1 MTKRAIWS
9 VPAMLILLC
18 ACQRVADPT
27 PTRSPAE
34 SESPDQAADTQQAT
48 SAVPVRPVSLPL
60 LSALPPSAQD
70 PGGVVRHYAVKL
82 LKRDTTAADAAW
94 MVPPPPGRA
103 DDAALRELR
112 DVLTL
117 RVDTQSPLARDQ
129 QQPSHLIEVP
139 VRVRAV
145 TSTGTLRYT
154 GWYRLVPDTARNAWL
169 IHSAS
174 LQPVLD

>member
-1 MTKRAIWS
+1 
-9 VPAMLILLC
+9 MLMLLC

-27 PTRSPAE
+27 PTRSTAE
-34 SESPDQAADTQQAT
+34 AERATQATDTQQA
-48 SAVPVRPVSLPL
+48 AAAAPVRPISLPL
-60 LSALPPSAQD
+60 LAALPSSAQD
-70 PGGVVRHYAVKL
+70 PGGVVRDYAVQL

-94 MVPPPPGRA
+94 RVPPPPGRA

-154 GWYRLVPDTARNAWL
+154 GWYRLVPDTTRNAWL

>member
-1 MTKRAIWS
+1 MRKCAIWS
-9 VPAMLILLC
+9 VPAVLILLC
-18 ACQRVADPT
+18 ACQRVADPI
-27 PTRSPAE
+27 PTRSTGERERTDKAAE
-34 SESPDQAADTQQAT
+34 AQHATAAA
-48 SAVPVRPVSLPL
+48 PVQPVSLPL
-60 LSALPPSAQD
+60 LSALPSSAQD
-70 PGGVVRHYAVKL
+70 PGGVVRDYAVLL

-94 MVPPPPGRA
+94 KVAPPPGRA

-129 QQPSHLIEVP
+129 QQPSQLIEVP

-145 TSTGTLRYT
+145 TPTGTLRYT
-154 GWYRLVPDTARNAWL
+154 GWYRLAPATARNAWL

>member
-1 MTKRAIWS
+1 
-9 VPAMLILLC
+9 MLILLC

-27 PTRSPAE
+27 PTRSPGE
-34 SESPDQAADTQQAT
+34 SESPDQVADTQQAT
-48 SAVPVRPVSLPL
+48 SAAPVRPVPLPL
-60 LSALPPSAQD
+60 LSALPSSAQD
-70 PGGVVRHYAVKL
+70 PGGVVRDYAVQL

-94 MVPPPPGRA
+94 RVPPAPGRA

-129 QQPSHLIEVP
+129 QQPSQLIEVP

-145 TSTGTLRYT
+145 TATGTLRYT
-154 GWYRLVPDTARNAWL
+154 GWYRLVPDTDRNVWL